1 MVVIIWRQ
9 TQHVKS
15 ENWDPLE
22 KLEKKFVEA
31 EKRIGFPVE
40 TKTRHRALFGPNGV
54 NTLVIDYKWESM
66 AKMEKVYTKAMLD
79 PEYQKL
85 MDEAFPLV
93 DDSKWEVLVPWPAF
107 PE

>member
-1 MVVIIWRQ
+1 MVSIIWRQ
-9 TQHVKS
+9 TQHIKS

-22 KLEKKFVEA
+22 DMEKKFLAA

-40 TKTRHRALFGPNGV
+40 TKTRHRALFGSNGV

-66 AKMEKVYTKAMLD
+66 AKMEKVITKALLD

-85 MDEAFPLV
+85 SDQVYPLIE
-93 DDSKWEVLVPWPAF
+93 DSKWEIFVQWPAF
-107 PE
+107 PK